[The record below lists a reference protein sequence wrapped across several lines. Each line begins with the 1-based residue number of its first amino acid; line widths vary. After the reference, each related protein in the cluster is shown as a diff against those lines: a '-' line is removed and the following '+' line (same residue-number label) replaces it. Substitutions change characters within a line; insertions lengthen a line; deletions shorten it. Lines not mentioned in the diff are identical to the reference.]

1 MRNIIIY
8 LVIFFSQFVFS
19 YNVLNAAQFDL
30 NERFI
35 NAAAG
40 AKPAVVNIIIYKESD
55 DTNRN
60 KDRNLSKIGFGSG
73 TVISSKGYIATN
85 YHVLKKG
92 SFYQIILYDGKE
104 CQVLPFPDGDL
115 FIADEKTDIAILKID
130 ENEISHIKPIPF
142 EESNE
147 LSEGEWVIAI
157 GNPFGLRQSITC
169 GIVSSKGRSD
179 IGFADIE
186 DFIQTDV
193 SINPGNSGGPLINL
207 NGKLVGINTAIRTRS
222 GGYQGISF
230 AIPSKI
236 IKQVCSELLKYGR
249 VRRGWLGF
257 LAQERQISSGGERK
271 LLEVISVIK
280 NSPAE
285 TSGIQKGDIIKEID
299 GKGMSTLGELINFVS
314 NKPIGSELNIG
325 ISRDGKI
332 YKYSL
337 ILREKDA
344 YKKIQSVLENIFLT
358 YGIEL
363 DMNSITGDV
372 VISYLSPMGIAY
384 QSGLKKG
391 DIILSV
397 NGAAISSLEDF
408 IKVYNKN
415 KKLISKLE
423 ISRNKN
429 QYNIDFS
436 DD

>member
-1 MRNIIIY
+1 MRKISNYIIILLSMY
-8 LVIFFSQFVFS
+8 ILFC
-19 YNVLNAAQFDL
+19 NKLNAAQPDF

-35 NAAAG
+35 SAAAS
-40 AKPAVVNIIIYKESD
+40 AKPAVVNIISYKESD
-55 DTNRN
+55 KN

-73 TVISSKGYIATN
+73 TIISGKGYIATN
-85 YHVLKKG
+85 YHVLKTG

-104 CQVLPFPDGDL
+104 CQALFFPDGGL
-115 FIADEKTDIAILKID
+115 FLADEKTDIAVLRID

-142 EESNE
+142 EDSNE

-157 GNPFGLRQSITC
+157 GNPYGLRQSITC
-169 GIVSSKGRSD
+169 GIVSSKGRND
-179 IGFADIE
+179 LGFADIE

-207 NGKLVGINTAIRTRS
+207 NGKLVGINTAIRTTT
-222 GGYQGISF
+222 GKNQGISF

-236 IKQVCSELLKYGR
+236 IKQVFSELLKYGR

-257 LAQERQISSGGERK
+257 LVQEQALSSKGEKK

-285 TSGIQKGDIIKEID
+285 ISGIQKGDIIKEID
-299 GKGMSTLGELINFVS
+299 GKVMSSLGELINFIS
-314 NKPIGSELNIG
+314 YKPIGSELNIG
-325 ISRDGKI
+325 VSRDGKI
-332 YKYSL
+332 RKFSL

-344 YKKIQSVLENIFLT
+344 YKKIQSALENIFIT

-363 DMNSITGDV
+363 DINSMTDDV

-391 DIILSV
+391 DIILSI
-397 NGAAISSLEDF
+397 NGAVVSSLEEF
-408 IKVYNKN
+408 VKVYNKYKN
-415 KKLISKLE
+415 LISKFE
-423 ISRNKN
+423 IFRNKN
-429 QYNIDFS
+429 RYNIEFIS
-436 DD
+436 E

>member
-1 MRNIIIY
+1 MLKIIY
-8 LVIFFSQFVFS
+8 YFFILFSLYIFSL
-19 YNVLNAAQFDL
+19 NILNAAQPDI

-40 AKPAVVNIIIYKESD
+40 AKPAVVNIFSYKESGK
-55 DTNRN
+55 N
-60 KDRNLSKIGFGSG
+60 KDRNLSKIGYGSG
-73 TVISSKGYIATN
+73 TIISGKGYIATN
-85 YHVLKKG
+85 YHVLNKG
-92 SFYQIILYDGKE
+92 SFYQIVLYDGKE
-104 CQVLPFPDGDL
+104 CQVLTFPNGEL
-115 FIADEKTDIAILKID
+115 FLADEKTDIAILKID

-142 EESNE
+142 DDSNE

-179 IGFADIE
+179 LGFADIE

-193 SINPGNSGGPLINL
+193 SLNPGNSGGPLINL
-207 NGKLVGINTAIRTRS
+207 NGKLVGINTAIRTIS

-236 IKQVCSELLKYGR
+236 IKQVFSELLKYGR

-257 LAQERQISSGGERK
+257 IAQERVITSGGEKK

-285 TSGIQKGDIIKEID
+285 ISGIQKGDIIKEID
-299 GKGMSTLGELINFVS
+299 GKVMFSLGELVNFIS
-314 NKPIGSELNIG
+314 NKPIGSELNIDV
-325 ISRDGKI
+325 SRDGKI
-332 YKYSL
+332 HKYSL
-337 ILREKDA
+337 ILREKDV
-344 YKKIQSVLENIFLT
+344 YKKIQSALENIFLT

-363 DMNSITGDV
+363 DINSITGDV

-391 DIILSV
+391 DIILSI
-397 NGAAISSLEDF
+397 NGALVSSLEDF
-408 IKVYNKN
+408 IKIFNKHKN
-415 KKLISKLE
+415 IISKLK
-423 ISRNKN
+423 IFRNPN
-429 QYNIDFS
+429 QYNIEFS
-436 DD
+436 GD